1 MLFLSTAVIIKAGDT
16 GTANH
21 NASPEAKSLLKLL
34 QNISGKYI
42 LTGQHNYPN
51 TKNRN
56 SEFAEKYIGKTPVI
70 FSTDFGFA
78 KDGDKDSY
86 HARRDIVNEAIK
98 QYQEGLIVAIMWH
111 AVPPTADEPVVFQ
124 PTYANDSPDSL
135 ESVQGKLSDKQ
146 FKDLLTPGTEIYNH
160 WCSQVD
166 SIAFYLKLLQD
177 AHVPILWRPYHEMN
191 GDWFWWGGR
200 PGKKGS
206 AALYRQLFD
215 RLVNYHKLNNLIW
228 VWSVD
233 RPVKPERNF
242 SYYYPGNNY
251 VDILSLDVY
260 GKDFNQDYYDS
271 LAKLSNGKVI
281 ALAEV
286 GNPPTENILKNQ
298 PLWAYYITWAGM
310 VRNTLKKQYDVLMN
324 DSRVLCYED
333 IVYRNM
339 LTPLRTVCGLPPLS
353 DTLKL
358 KTDFSGD
365 WSFNEDKSVLDS
377 RGAGN
382 LPSSMQI
389 TQSENSLTI
398 QKTIIQEYTDDKV
411 TVDHLTLDGKENK
424 SELFNAPDII
434 TANWSSKFDTL
445 LVLSKASLK
454 FGGRAVDMN
463 IDEKWTLQD
472 HGKVLSII
480 QSSNSPWGKRNI
492 ILAFDKK

>member
-1 MLFLSTAVIIKAGDT
+1 
-16 GTANH
+16 
-21 NASPEAKSLLKLL
+21 
-34 QNISGKYI
+34 
-42 LTGQHNYPN
+42 
-51 TKNRN
+51 
-56 SEFAEKYIGKTPVI
+56 
-70 FSTDFGFA
+70 
-78 KDGDKDSY
+78 
-86 HARRDIVNEAIK
+86 
-98 QYQEGLIVAIMWH
+98 
-111 AVPPTADEPVVFQ
+111 
-124 PTYANDSPDSL
+124 
-135 ESVQGKLSDKQ
+135 
-146 FKDLLTPGTEIYNH
+146 
-160 WCSQVD
+160 
-166 SIAFYLKLLQD
+166 
-177 AHVPILWRPYHEMN
+177 
-191 GDWFWWGGR
+191 
-200 PGKKGS
+200 
-206 AALYRQLFD
+206 
-215 RLVNYHKLNNLIW
+215 
-228 VWSVD
+228 
-233 RPVKPERNF
+233 
-242 SYYYPGNNY
+242 
-251 VDILSLDVY
+251 
-260 GKDFNQDYYDS
+260 
-271 LAKLSNGKVI
+271 
-281 ALAEV
+281 
-286 GNPPTENILKNQ
+286 
-298 PLWAYYITWAGM
+298 
-310 VRNTLKKQYDVLMN
+310 
-324 DSRVLCYED
+324 
-333 IVYRNM
+333 
-339 LTPLRTVCGLPPLS
+339 VCGLPPLS